1 MSICSVSIAYTNYG
15 MGSLMKWCCN
25 DAANMKPFHINKW
38 KNKSNSLVQKVIN
51 RAELLVMQDLQLTD
65 IYLKGSYKSKV
76 IHKEICSSVSKKN
89 LETQSSSHLQSFK
102 ETWNDTSVEQTE
114 QQKQIFNNSTL
125 NVFFWLTVKGEQ
137 RRSSYLQV
145 LNLDIPKSA
154 CPD

>member
-51 RAELLVMQDLQLTD
+51 QAELLVMQDLQLTD

-137 RRSSYLQV
+137 RSSYLQV